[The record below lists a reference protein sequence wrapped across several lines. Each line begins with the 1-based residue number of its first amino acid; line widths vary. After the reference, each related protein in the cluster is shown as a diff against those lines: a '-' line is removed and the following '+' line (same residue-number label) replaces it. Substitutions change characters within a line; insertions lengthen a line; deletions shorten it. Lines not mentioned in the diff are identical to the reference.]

1 MLPVIL
7 YTQPSCYSCTA
18 AKQCLSTQNVGYEEP
33 DVRTDPEF
41 LQELLEDLGSS
52 TTPTLVIGETV
63 IVAFDREKIQSALRE
78 SSAQEES

>member
-1 MLPVIL
+1 MLPVIV

-18 AKQCLSTQNVGYEEP
+18 AKQYLDTQNVGYQER

-41 LQELLEDLGSS
+41 LRELLEDLGSN

-63 IVAFDREKIQSALRE
+63 IVGFDREKIQSALRE
-78 SSAQEES
+78 SGAQEES